1 MADFHGPV
9 MAASYCSGTGKM
21 SYTTRK
27 RAKKAGKVAFPGAH
41 ASAYPCGDHW
51 HWGNLHPA
59 VIAGKH
65 TRAGEAADLP
75 PRQASVHAQAAAAMR
90 AIWAATHPQSTTS

>member
-1 MADFHGPV
+1 MSVPGPV
-9 MAASYCSGTGKM
+9 GDVGQCTLTGKLM
-21 SYTTRK
+21 YTSRG
-27 RAKKAGKVAFPGAH
+27 RAKKSGRISFPGSH

-65 TRAGEAADLP
+65 TRSGVSSETPQRPGYADGRAA
-75 PRQASVHAQAAAAMR
+75 RAMQ
-90 AIWAATHPQSTTS
+90 AIWTSTHPDTAAS